1 MAEST
6 PRPTEVLEAHI
17 GYLLSKLGSLSSS
30 RFQAELAPF
39 GIHRMQ
45 FGLLKIL
52 EAAGPSSQQAL
63 SSDLGMPPSRMV
75 ALVDDLE
82 RQGLVARERSDA
94 DRRVNVIRLTT
105 RGRAVL
111 TRTSRAAA
119 KWEDELLGDLTP
131 AERRQLVGLLR
142 RVAARHL
149 LRGPGD
155 ESDH

>member
-17 GYLLSKLGSLSSS
+17 GYLLSKLGALSGA
-30 RFQAELAPF
+30 RFDAVLAPF
-39 GIHRMQ
+39 GINRIQ

-52 EAAGPSSQQAL
+52 VAAGPSSQNVL
-63 SSDLGMPPSRMV
+63 SADLGMPPSRMV

-82 RQGLVARERSDA
+82 DQGLVVRERSDT

-111 TRTSRAAA
+111 SRTNTASMQ
-119 KWEDELLGDLTP
+119 WEDELLGDLTA
-131 AERRQLVGLLR
+131 AERRQLVDLLR
-142 RVAARHL
+142 RVASRHL
-149 LRGPGD
+149 LRAPMD
-155 ESDH
+155 DADQ